1 MLVPI
6 QVLVTNPDG
15 SPAEKVD
22 VEVTALG
29 QSALGR
35 TLSNGMAKV
44 TINTLGGSSKLAIT
58 VSLNL
63 LYIFLGILYSSSST
77 FSKVPLRDFPLI
89 RVVKGDK
96 PKSMISVR
104 THYL

>member
-44 TINTLGGSSKLAIT
+44 AVNTQGGSSKLSIT
-58 VSLNL
+58 VSLN
-63 LYIFLGILYSSSST
+63 T
-77 FSKVPLRDFPLI
+77 F
-89 RVVKGDK
+89 
-96 PKSMISVR
+96 
-104 THYL
+104 